1 MEKNKIPNK
10 IYVALPAMDEADYLP
25 EFIECLRNQSFRN
38 FVVVVCVNQPDN
50 WWEDEDRI
58 SICQNNN
65 QSIKF
70 IESIRDI
77 DIQLID
83 KSSKGNGWTGKNFGV
98 GWARKTIMDQISI
111 EAEESDIIISLDADT
126 TFASDYFSSVLQS
139 FKHHPKAVAI
149 SIPYYHKLTGDELK
163 DRAIL
168 RYEIYMRYFAINMW
182 RIASP
187 YSFTAI
193 GSAIALPVSSYK
205 AIVGITPHKSGEDFY
220 LLQKLRKYGQ
230 IVYWNKE
237 KVYPAARYSERVG
250 FGTGPAMIKGRE
262 GDWNSYPIYPFEYF
276 DEVKLTYELFPI
288 LFKRDAETPMDKF
301 NEEKFGDKYIW
312 TLLRENF
319 KKEEKFI
326 RACHHKLDGFR
337 VFQYLKWRNP
347 ENKFTDEENLIRCL
361 EKFYPERLTSL
372 SFDFKKMTFANT
384 RVNDLDELRNL
395 LVEIEEKY
403 QRGYVK

>member
-1 MEKNKIPNK
+1 MKKNKIPNK

-126 TFASDYFSSVLQS
+126 TFASDYFSSVLQN
-139 FKHHPKAVAI
+139 FLHHPKTVAI
-149 SIPYYHKLTGDELK
+149 SGPYYHELTGDEAK

-182 RIASP
+182 RIGSP

-288 LFKRDAETPMDKF
+288 LFKRDAET
-301 NEEKFGDKYIW
+301 
-312 TLLRENF
+312 
-319 KKEEKFI
+319 
-326 RACHHKLDGFR
+326 
-337 VFQYLKWRNP
+337 V
-347 ENKFTDEENLIRCL
+347 
-361 EKFYPERLTSL
+361 
-372 SFDFKKMTFANT
+372 
-384 RVNDLDELRNL
+384 
-395 LVEIEEKY
+395 
-403 QRGYVK
+403 